1 MKRTLSLKAERLTD
15 LSATD
20 LTAVAGAEATGLPCK
35 LTVTGGYVCQP
46 SDYVMSLCGCMT
58 SYCSIDVC

>member
-15 LSATD
+15 LTAD
-20 LTAVAGAEATGLPCK
+20 ELTAAVAGAEISGLACK
-35 LTVTGGYVCQP
+35 LSVAGCQP
-46 SDYVMSLCGCMT
+46 VSQVVMSACGCLT